1 MNIPNLKKR
10 IVILVIAAA
19 SYIMP
24 IWISLA
30 LIFLPLFDFVRFPYV
45 FSLIRISVLLILV
58 YGAFAWVRPS
68 LVPPYLTKK
77 VIVAVMCGIVI
88 AAMLPY
94 GALTLEPAGVCTVIV
109 YAGDEIATSVDGQ
122 STEQNCFDSCLGA
135 ESARYND
142 VSCEFEGVD
151 RSWSETPQSLL
162 GLKPAE

>member
-10 IVILVIAAA
+10 IVILVIAAV
-19 SYIMP
+19 SYIVP
-24 IWISLA
+24 VWISLVS
-30 LIFLPLFDFVRFPYV
+30 IFLPFGFFQFPYM

-68 LVPPYLTKK
+68 LVPPYLTKR
-77 VIVAVMCGIVI
+77 VIVAMMCGIVI

-94 GALTLEPAGVCTVIV
+94 SALTLEPVGVCTVIV
-109 YAGDEIATSVDGQ
+109 YAGDETATSVNGQ
-122 STEQNCFDSCLGA
+122 STEQNCFDRCLGA

-142 VSCEFEGVD
+142 VSCEFEGAD

>member
-1 MNIPNLKKR
+1 MNIPNLRER
-10 IVILVIAAA
+10 IVILAIAAA
-19 SYIMP
+19 SYIVP
-24 IWISLA
+24 VWIPLVS
-30 LIFLPLFDFVRFPYV
+30 IFLPFGFFQFPYM

-77 VIVAVMCGIVI
+77 IIVAMMCGIVI
-88 AAMLPY
+88 VAMLPY
-94 GALTLEPAGVCTVIV
+94 SALTLEPVGICTVIV
-109 YAGDEIATSVDGQ
+109 YAGDEMTTSVNGQ
-122 STEQNCFDSCLGA
+122 STEQNCFDNCLGA

-142 VSCEFEGVD
+142 VSCEFEGAD